1 MKTLFKSL
9 AGILVICILA
19 GIILGF
25 IGWSRLPDMI
35 ASNLSNTL
43 KVKVE
48 IGDLGFG
55 LQKLTVKK
63 FVIDNPRGFS
73 LSKAFGVSS
82 IAVNAPIFGYLHD
95 DISIEEITLD
105 NVYIGL
111 EFDSPRSTK
120 GNWTT
125 LMKNAQGSHESNS
138 KIKKS
143 VLIKKI
149 VINNIQTELLYQ
161 SDGKTRRLPVIPQIV
176 LYNIS
181 SQGGNLS
188 DQLMNTALGQM
199 IKEVFVQENLKD
211 ALDQIFQ
218 LPQSPQ
224 DALQQLKGFFK

>member
-55 LQKLTVKK
+55 LQKLTVEK

-82 IAVNAPIFGYLHD
+82 IAVNAPILGYLHD

-105 NVYIGL
+105 HVYIGL

-125 LMKNAQGSHESNS
+125 LMKSAQGSHDSNS